1 LALSNPRDGRH
12 MFIPKVAFLRHI
24 FVASCFFFVACET
37 ATTPAVAQN
46 LLQMMIQEA
55 QRQEAIKQQQQ
66 AIEAQIAAEKA
77 AENARI
83 AAIKQTWTALDA
95 NVYVCVN
102 KSLQAQG
109 QSIDIL
115 IKQGVEA
122 SNPGLADVI
131 NNRCSAIAAQKL
143 LKRIPCQVDGEKSI
157 CNEEYVFT
165 NNPTVSAT
173 ADQLATALLGG
184 RSNMIGVAQIEV
196 PEERTK
202 RVAAAQKRAAAA
214 EAKKK
219 SEYAEQLILRISPL
233 IEISNQQIAKQAQ
246 ALRKTLQNAKNS
258 PKTTNDQLVLWDAEV
273 KKLLDAERDEKI
285 RLEKV
290 KAEKLARGEVDIQD
304 IVKDQKGGIGTGSTA
319 RIAKTNAYFDIFL
332 RPLRDQIGDQANG
345 DVGKAFRKNADA
357 DIDKFKAQYF
367 TSDTIET
374 CKQSNGSFKCEV
386 TRGTFKLGA
395 LNTDIKKM
403 MSATVG
409 NDKHDFRFIL
419 RYRNTDDEVTKT
431 LIAQIS
437 AAFINYG
444 YKIVSKSGED
454 EAEAQGLVDFYLN
467 ILDIK
472 YIESLDNSSKN
483 ITYVLSAQ
491 LKLLQFNKDPTK
503 RQDLANVPVSNTKQT
518 LRNTSVPLA
527 SIKTELLQAQGKELA
542 GMILQNVNERLLTLA
557 KAQTQSVAAV
567 AGSVK
572 APTQY
577 SIRIVGLS
585 QRERD
590 RIRALREAIK
600 KALKDTPVQVD
611 PDRSDEKAVELTFDQ
626 KDKFDPEDLID
637 VIYDVFKDKKSF
649 KIKYMGNNTFE
660 GQV

>member
-1 LALSNPRDGRH
+1 
-12 MFIPKVAFLRHI
+12 MFIFRNFALRFLPI
-24 FVASCFFFVACET
+24 FFGIASASLI
-37 ATTPAVAQN
+37 ALTPPAAAQN
-46 LLQMMIQEA
+46 FLDMIIQEA
-55 QRQEAIKQQQQ
+55 QRQEAIRQQQQ
-66 AIEAQIAAEKA
+66 AIEAQRQAEQA

-83 AAIKQTWTALDA
+83 AAIKKTWSALDP
-95 NVYVCVN
+95 NVSVCVG
-102 KSLQAQG
+102 KALQSQG
-109 QSIDIL
+109 QSIELL

-122 SNPGLADVI
+122 SNPGLSDVI
-131 NNRCSAIAAQKL
+131 GRCSAIAAQKL
-143 LKRIPCQVDGEKSI
+143 LKRVPCQVDSEQTL

-165 NNPTVSAT
+165 NNPTVPAT

-184 RSNMIGVAQIEV
+184 RTNLIGVVQLEV
-196 PEERTK
+196 PEEQ
-202 RVAAAQKRAAAA
+202 AKRAAAA
-214 EAKKK
+214 QRRAVAAEAKRR
-219 SEYAEQLILRISPL
+219 SDYAEQLIVRLAPL
-233 IEISNQQIAKQAQ
+233 VVATNQQISKQAQ
-246 ALRKTLQNAKNS
+246 ALQKTLQSAKNS
-258 PKTTNDQLVLWDAEV
+258 PKTTNDQLVRWEADV
-273 KKLLDAERDEKI
+273 KRLIDAERDEKI
-285 RLEKV
+285 RVEKV
-290 KAEKLARGEVDIQD
+290 KAEKLARGEIDIQD
-304 IVKDQKGGIGTGSTA
+304 IVKDPKGGMGTGATA

-345 DVGKAFRKNADA
+345 DVGKAFRKNAEA

-367 TSDTIET
+367 TSDTVEV
-374 CKQSNGSFKCEV
+374 CKQSNGSFRCEV

-395 LNTDIKKM
+395 LNTDIKQM

-409 NDKHDFRFIL
+409 NDKHDYRFIL

-454 EAEAQGLVDFYLN
+454 EAEEQGLVDFYLN

-472 YIESLDNSSKN
+472 YVESLDNSSKS

-503 RQDLANVPVSNTKQT
+503 RQDLANAPVSNTKQT

-567 AGSVK
+567 GGSVK

-577 SIRIVGLS
+577 SVRITGLS

-611 PDRSDEKAVELTFDQ
+611 PDRSGDKVVELTFDQ

-649 KIKYMGNNTFE
+649 KIRYIGNNTFE
-660 GQV
+660 GQVT